1 MNEAM
6 NIYEIFNKLRY
17 HHEDEVVEFKK
28 AENNFDF
35 DDLGKYFSALSNEA
49 NLRDKGFAWLVF
61 GVHDKTREILGT
73 SYKNSM
79 KSLQKLKQDLSQHT
93 TDNNTFRDIYELE
106 VEGKRVLMFQIPA
119 APRGI
124 PMAWQG
130 HFYARRGESL
140 AALDMNKYEEIRR
153 QTVNE
158 DWSKQIAVGATIADL
173 DEKAIM
179 KAREGYKEHYPN
191 QKKEVDSWSDE
202 VFLNKAKITI
212 DGKITHAAVL
222 LLGKP
227 ESLHFINH
235 IGEIVWRLAGK
246 DNVGQVFTIPFLLTT
261 TEVMHK
267 IRNYPFKLFPKNSFL
282 PGEGMKYD
290 SEVILEA
297 LHNSIAH
304 QDYLENQ
311 RIIVIER
318 ENELEFRNCGGF
330 FDGTYEDYITGER
343 IPRKYRNQFLAQAMA
358 NIKMIDTEGFG
369 IHKMF
374 VSQKE
379 RWLPMP
385 DYDKS
390 DNDNVVLTLPGN
402 VIDENYSLM
411 LLENTNIDLTT
422 AVLLDKVQKGKPI
435 SENAVKMLRKEKL
448 IEGRKPHL
456 YVSKYIAKATD
467 KQVEYTLKKGFN
479 DAECQEWIIKAL
491 NDHKVLSR
499 KQINELLWNKLPIDF
514 TEDQKIGKIGN
525 LLTKL
530 RKKGIIYT
538 DEKRLWHLFA
548 LRKFKRL

>member
-1 MNEAM
+1 M
-6 NIYEIFNKLRY
+6 NIYDTFNNLRY

-61 GVHDKTREILGT
+61 GVHDKMREILGT

-93 TDNNTFRDIYELE
+93 TDNNTFRDIYELKI
-106 VEGKRVLMFQIPA
+106 EGKRVLMFQIPA

-158 DWSKQIAVGATIADL
+158 DWSKQIADGATIADL

-212 DGKITHAAVL
+212 DGKITNAAVL

-499 KQINELLWNKLPIDF
+499 KQINELLWNKLPINF

-538 DEKRLWHLFA
+538 DEKRLWHLSEI
-548 LRKFKRL
+548 

>member
-35 DDLGKYFSALSNEA
+35 DDLGKYFTALSNEA
-49 NLRDKGFAWLVF
+49 NLRDKGFAGLVF

-153 QTVNE
+153 QMVNE
-158 DWSKQIAVGATIADL
+158 DWSKQIADGATIADL

-191 QKKEVDSWSDE
+191 QKKEVDGWSDE

-212 DGKITHAAVL
+212 DGKITHAAIL

-267 IRNYPFKLFPKNSFL
+267 IRNYPFKIFPNNSFL

-290 SEVILEA
+290 NEVILEA
-297 LHNSIAH
+297 LHNCIAH
-304 QDYLENQ
+304 QNYAENA

-318 ENELEFRNCGGF
+318 ENELEFRNSGGF
-330 FDGTYEDYITGER
+330 YDGTYEDYITGER
-343 IPRKYRNQFLAQAMA
+343 IPKKYRNPFLAQAMA

-374 VSQKE
+374 VSQKD
-379 RWLPMP
+379 RYLPMP

-390 DNDNVVLTLPGN
+390 DSDTVVLTLPGN

-514 TEDQKIGKIGN
+514 TEDQKMAKIKN
-525 LLTKL
+525 LLYKMHKNNTIYLDENRNWRL
-530 RKKGIIYT
+530 RRT
-538 DEKRLWHLFA
+538 
-548 LRKFKRL
+548 

>member
-1 MNEAM
+1 M
-6 NIYEIFNKLRY
+6 NIYETFGNLRY
-17 HHEDEVVEFKK
+17 HHENEVVEFKK

-158 DWSKQIAVGATIADL
+158 DWSKQIADGATIADL

-212 DGKITHAAVL
+212 DGKITNAAVL

-343 IPRKYRNQFLAQAMA
+343 IPRKYRNQFWAQAMA

-390 DNDNVVLTLPGN
+390 DSDTVVLTLPGT
-402 VIDENYSLM
+402 VIDENYSLL
-411 LLENTNIDLTT
+411 LLENSDIDLATT
-422 AVLLDKVQKGKPI
+422 VLLDKVQKGKSI
-435 SENAVKMLRKEKL
+435 GDEAIKMLRKKGL

-456 YVSKYIAKATD
+456 YVSKQIAKATNT
-467 KQVEYTLKKGFN
+467 QVEYTLKKGFN
-479 DAECQEWIIKAL
+479 DAECQEWILKAL

-499 KQINELLWNKLPIDF
+499 KQINELLWNKLPVDF
-514 TEDQKIGKIGN
+514 TEEQKIGKIGN

-538 DEKRLWHLFA
+538 DEKRLWHLSEI
-548 LRKFKRL
+548 

>member
-1 MNEAM
+1 MNEVM
-6 NIYEIFNKLRY
+6 NIYETFDKLRY
-17 HHEDEVVEFKK
+17 HYEDEIVEFKK

-158 DWSKQIAVGATIADL
+158 DWSKQIADGATITDL

-191 QKKEVDSWSDE
+191 QKKEVDGWSDE

-212 DGKITHAAVL
+212 DGKITHAAIL

-267 IRNYPFKLFPKNSFL
+267 IRNYPFKIFPKNSFL

-304 QDYLENQ
+304 QNYLENQ

-456 YVSKYIAKATD
+456 YVSKFIANATD

-479 DAECQEWIIKAL
+479 DAECQEWILKAL

-514 TEDQKIGKIGN
+514 TEDQKMAKIKN
-525 LLTKL
+525 LLYKMHKNNTIYLDENRNWRL
-530 RKKGIIYT
+530 R
-538 DEKRLWHLFA
+538 RA
-548 LRKFKRL
+548 

>member
-1 MNEAM
+1 MSKTMNM
-6 NIYEIFNKLRY
+6 KEIFYRLRY

-28 AENNFDF
+28 AENSFDF

-73 SYKNSM
+73 TYKNGM
-79 KSLQKLKQDLSQHT
+79 KSLQKLKYDLSQHT
-93 TDNNTFRDIYELE
+93 TDRNTFRDIHELE

-140 AALDMNKYEEIRR
+140 VALDMSKYEEIRR
-153 QTVNE
+153 QTSDF
-158 DWSKQIAVGATIADL
+158 DWSKQIADGATIADL
-173 DEKAIM
+173 DEKAIR

-212 DGKITHAAVL
+212 DGKITHAAIL

-235 IGEIVWRLAGK
+235 IGEIVWRLAGM

-267 IRNYPFKLFPKNSFL
+267 IRNYPFKIFPKNSFL

-304 QDYLENQ
+304 QNYLENQ

-343 IPRKYRNQFLAQAMA
+343 IPMKYRNPFLAQAMA

-456 YVSKYIAKATD
+456 YVSKFIAKATD

-479 DAECQEWIIKAL
+479 DAECQEWILKAL

-514 TEDQKIGKIGN
+514 TEDQKMAKIKN
-525 LLTKL
+525 LLYKMHKNNTIYLDENRNWRL
-530 RKKGIIYT
+530 R
-538 DEKRLWHLFA
+538 RA
-548 LRKFKRL
+548 

>member
-153 QTVNE
+153 QMVNE
-158 DWSKQIAVGATIADL
+158 DWSKQIADGATIADL

-191 QKKEVDSWSDE
+191 QKKEVNSWSDE

-212 DGKITHAAVL
+212 EGKITHAAIL

-456 YVSKYIAKATD
+456 YVSKYIANATD
-467 KQVEYTLKKGFN
+467 KQVEYTLKKRFN
-479 DAECQEWIIKAL
+479 DAECQEWILKAL

-514 TEDQKIGKIGN
+514 TEDQKMAKIKN
-525 LLTKL
+525 LLYKMHKNNTIYLDENRNWRL
-530 RKKGIIYT
+530 R
-538 DEKRLWHLFA
+538 RA
-548 LRKFKRL
+548 

>member
-6 NIYEIFNKLRY
+6 NIYEIFDNLRY
-17 HHEDEVVEFKK
+17 HHENEVVEFKK

-61 GVHDKTREILGT
+61 GVQDKTREILGT
-73 SYKNSM
+73 TYKNSM
-79 KSLQKLKQDLSQHT
+79 KSLQKLKYDLSQHT
-93 TDNNTFRDIYELE
+93 TDCNTFRDIYELE

-140 AALDMNKYEEIRR
+140 VALDMSKYEEIRR
-153 QTVNE
+153 QTSDF
-158 DWSKQIAVGATIADL
+158 DWSKQIVEGATIADL
-173 DEKAIM
+173 DEKAVK

-191 QKKEVDSWSDE
+191 QKKEVDTWSDE
-202 VFLNKAKITI
+202 VFLNKAKLTI
-212 DGKITHAAVL
+212 DGKITNTAIL

-227 ESLHFINH
+227 ESLHYINH

-267 IRNYPFKLFPKNSFL
+267 IRNYPFKIFPNNSFL

-290 SEVILEA
+290 NEVILEA
-297 LHNSIAH
+297 LHNCIAH
-304 QDYLENQ
+304 QNYAENA

-318 ENELEFRNCGGF
+318 ENELEFRNKGHF
-330 FDGTYEDYITGER
+330 YDGTYEDYITGER
-343 IPRKYRNQFLAQAMA
+343 IPNNYRNLFLAQAMA

-379 RWLPMP
+379 RYLPMP

-390 DNDNVVLTLPGN
+390 DSDTVVLTLPGT
-402 VIDENYSLM
+402 VIDENYSLL
-411 LLENTNIDLTT
+411 LLENSDIDLTT

-435 SENAVKMLRKEKL
+435 SDDAIKMLRKAKL

-456 YVSKYIAKATD
+456 YVSKQIAKATN
-467 KQVEYTLKKGFN
+467 KQIEYTLKKGFN
-479 DAECQEWIIKAL
+479 DAECQEWILKAL
-491 NDHKVLSR
+491 NDHKILSR
-499 KQINELLWNKLPIDF
+499 KQINELLWNKLPIDY
-514 TEDQKIGKIGN
+514 TDTQRLNKIGN
-525 LLTKL
+525 LLMRMK
-530 RKKGIIYT
+530 REGSIVV
-538 DEKRLWHLFA
+538 DEKRMWHLV
-548 LRKFKRL
+548 KFT

>member
-6 NIYEIFNKLRY
+6 NIYETFNNLRY
-17 HHEDEVVEFKK
+17 HHENEVVEFKK
-28 AENNFDF
+28 AENSFDF
-35 DDLGKYFSALSNEA
+35 NELGKYFSALSNEA

-140 AALDMNKYEEIRR
+140 VALDMSKYEEIRR
-153 QTVNE
+153 QTSDF
-158 DWSKQIAVGATIADL
+158 DWSKQIVEGASIADL
-173 DEKAIM
+173 DENAI
-179 KAREGYKEHYPN
+179 KEAREGYKEHYPN
-191 QKKEVDSWSDE
+191 QKKEVDTWSDE
-202 VFLNKAKITI
+202 VFLNKAKLTI
-212 DGKITHAAVL
+212 NGKMTNAAIL

-227 ESLHFINH
+227 ESLHYINH
-235 IGEIVWRLAGK
+235 IGEIVWRLVGM

-267 IRNYPFKLFPKNSFL
+267 IRNYPFKIFPNNSFL

-290 SEVILEA
+290 NEVILEA
-297 LHNSIAH
+297 LHNCIAH
-304 QDYLENQ
+304 QNYVENA

-456 YVSKYIAKATD
+456 YVSKFIAKATD

-479 DAECQEWIIKAL
+479 DAECQEWILKAL

-514 TEDQKIGKIGN
+514 TEDQKMAKIKN
-525 LLTKL
+525 LLYKMHKNNTIYLDENRNWRL
-530 RKKGIIYT
+530 R
-538 DEKRLWHLFA
+538 RA
-548 LRKFKRL
+548 

>member
-61 GVHDKTREILGT
+61 GVQDKTREILGT

-153 QTVNE
+153 QMVNE
-158 DWSKQIAVGATIADL
+158 DWSKQIADGATIADL

-191 QKKEVDSWSDE
+191 QKKEVDGWSDE

-212 DGKITHAAVL
+212 DGKITHAAIL

-267 IRNYPFKLFPKNSFL
+267 IRNYPFKIFPKNSFL

-390 DNDNVVLTLPGN
+390 DNDNVVLMLPGN

-514 TEDQKIGKIGN
+514 TEDQKMAKIKN
-525 LLTKL
+525 LLYKMHKNNTIYLDENRNWRL
-530 RKKGIIYT
+530 R
-538 DEKRLWHLFA
+538 RA
-548 LRKFKRL
+548 

>member
-1 MNEAM
+1 MD
-6 NIYEIFNKLRY
+6 IYETFNNLRY

-35 DDLGKYFSALSNEA
+35 DDLAKYFSALSNEA
-49 NLRDKGFAWLVF
+49 NLRDKDFAWLVF

-73 SYKNSM
+73 SYKNGM
-79 KSLQKLKQDLSQHT
+79 KSLQKLKYDLSQHT
-93 TDNNTFRDIYELE
+93 TDRNTFRDIYELE

-140 AALDMNKYEEIRR
+140 VALDMSKYEEIRR
-153 QTVNE
+153 QTSDF
-158 DWSKQIAVGATIADL
+158 DWSRQIVDGASIVDL
-173 DEKAIM
+173 DEKAI
-179 KAREGYKEHYPN
+179 KEAREGYKEHYPN
-191 QKKEVDSWSDE
+191 QKKEVDTWSDE
-202 VFLNKAKITI
+202 AFLNKAKLTI
-212 DGKITHAAVL
+212 DSRITNTAIL

-227 ESLHFINH
+227 ESLHYINH

-267 IRNYPFKLFPKNSFL
+267 IRNYPFKIFPNNSFL

-290 SEVILEA
+290 NEVILEA
-297 LHNSIAH
+297 LHNCIAH
-304 QDYLENQ
+304 QNYAENA

-318 ENELEFRNCGGF
+318 ENELEFRNSGGF
-330 FDGTYEDYITGER
+330 YDGTYEDYITGER
-343 IPRKYRNQFLAQAMA
+343 IPKKYRNPFLAQAMA

-374 VSQKE
+374 VSQKD
-379 RWLPMP
+379 RYLPMP

-390 DNDNVVLTLPGN
+390 DNDTVVLTLPGT
-402 VIDENYSLM
+402 VIDENYSLL
-411 LLENTNIDLTT
+411 LLENSDIDLATT
-422 AVLLDKVQKGKPI
+422 VLLDKVQKGKTI
-435 SENAVKMLRKEKL
+435 SDEAIKMLRKKGL

-456 YVSKYIAKATD
+456 YVSRQIAKVTN
-467 KQVEYTLKKGFN
+467 KQIEYTLKKGFN
-479 DAECQEWIIKAL
+479 DEECKEWILKAL

-514 TEDQKIGKIGN
+514 TDTQRINKIGN
-525 LLTKL
+525 LLMRMK
-530 RKKGIIYT
+530 RDGAIKV
-538 DEKRLWHLFA
+538 DEKRMWHPV
-548 LRKFKRL
+548 

>member
-6 NIYEIFNKLRY
+6 NIYETFNNLRY
-17 HHEDEVVEFKK
+17 HHENEVVEFKK
-28 AENNFDF
+28 AENSFDF
-35 DDLGKYFSALSNEA
+35 NELGKYFSALSNEA

-140 AALDMNKYEEIRR
+140 VALDMSKYEEIRR
-153 QTVNE
+153 QASDF
-158 DWSKQIAVGATIADL
+158 DWSKQIVEGASIADL
-173 DEKAIM
+173 DENAI
-179 KAREGYKEHYPN
+179 KEAREGYKEHYPN
-191 QKKEVDSWSDE
+191 QKKEVDTWSDE

-212 DGKITHAAVL
+212 DGKITHAAIL

-514 TEDQKIGKIGN
+514 TEDQKMAKIKN
-525 LLTKL
+525 LLYKMHKNNTIYLDENRNWRL
-530 RKKGIIYT
+530 R
-538 DEKRLWHLFA
+538 RA
-548 LRKFKRL
+548 

>member
-1 MNEAM
+1 M
-6 NIYEIFNKLRY
+6 NIYDTFNNLRY

-158 DWSKQIAVGATIADL
+158 DWSKQIADGATIADL

-212 DGKITHAAVL
+212 DGKITHAAIL

-267 IRNYPFKLFPKNSFL
+267 IRNYPFKIFPKNSFL

-514 TEDQKIGKIGN
+514 TEDQKIGKIKN
-525 LLTKL
+525 LLYKMHKNNTIYLDENRNWRL
-530 RKKGIIYT
+530 R
-538 DEKRLWHLFA
+538 RA
-548 LRKFKRL
+548 

>member
-1 MNEAM
+1 M
-6 NIYEIFNKLRY
+6 NIYETFDNLRY
-17 HHEDEVVEFKK
+17 HHENEVVEFKK
-28 AENNFDF
+28 AENSFDF
-35 DDLGKYFSALSNEA
+35 NELGKYFSALSNEA

-73 SYKNSM
+73 TYKNSM
-79 KSLQKLKQDLSQHT
+79 KSLQKLKYDLSQHT
-93 TDNNTFRDIYELE
+93 TDRNTFRDIHELE

-153 QTVNE
+153 QMVNE
-158 DWSKQIAVGATIADL
+158 DWSKQIADGATIADL

-212 DGKITHAAVL
+212 EGKITHAAIL

-267 IRNYPFKLFPKNSFL
+267 IRNYPFKIFPKNSFL

-304 QDYLENQ
+304 QNYLENQ

-456 YVSKYIAKATD
+456 YVSKDIAKATD

-479 DAECQEWIIKAL
+479 DAECQEWILKAL

-499 KQINELLWNKLPIDF
+499 KQINERLWSKLPVDF
-514 TEDQKIGKIGN
+514 TDTQRLNKIGN
-525 LLTKL
+525 LLMRMK
-530 RKKGIIYT
+530 RDGAIKI
-538 DEKRLWHLFA
+538 DEKRMWHSV
-548 LRKFKRL
+548 

>member
-158 DWSKQIAVGATIADL
+158 DWSKQIADGATIADL

-267 IRNYPFKLFPKNSFL
+267 IRNYPFKIFPKNSFL

-538 DEKRLWHLFA
+538 DEKRLWHLS
-548 LRKFKRL
+548 KI

>member
-1 MNEAM
+1 M
-6 NIYEIFNKLRY
+6 NIYETFDNLRY
-17 HHEDEVVEFKK
+17 HHENEVVEFKK

-49 NLRDKGFAWLVF
+49 NLRDIGFAWLVF

-73 SYKNSM
+73 TYKNSM
-79 KSLQKLKQDLSQHT
+79 KSLQKLKHDLAQHI
-93 TDNNTFRDIYELE
+93 TDRNTFRDIYELE

-140 AALDMNKYEEIRR
+140 VALDMSKYEEIRR
-153 QTVNE
+153 QTSDF
-158 DWSKQIAVGATIADL
+158 DWSKQIVNGATIADL
-173 DEKAIM
+173 DEKAI
-179 KAREGYKEHYPN
+179 KEAREGYKEHYPN
-191 QKKEVDSWSDE
+191 QKKEVDTWSDE
-202 VFLNKAKITI
+202 VFLNKAKLTI
-212 DGKITHAAVL
+212 DGKITNTAIL

-227 ESLHFINH
+227 ESLHYINH

-267 IRNYPFKLFPKNSFL
+267 IRNYPFKIFPNNSFL

-290 SEVILEA
+290 NEVILEA
-297 LHNSIAH
+297 LHNCIAH
-304 QDYLENQ
+304 QNYAENA

-318 ENELEFRNCGGF
+318 ENELEFRNSGGF
-330 FDGTYEDYITGER
+330 YDGTYEDYITGER
-343 IPRKYRNQFLAQAMA
+343 IPKKYRNPFLAQAMA

-374 VSQKE
+374 VSQKD
-379 RWLPMP
+379 RYLPMP

-390 DNDNVVLTLPGN
+390 DSDTVVLTLPGT
-402 VIDENYSLM
+402 VIDENYSLL
-411 LLENTNIDLTT
+411 LLENSDIDLTT

-435 SENAVKMLRKEKL
+435 SDDAIKMLRKAKL

-456 YVSKYIAKATD
+456 YVSKQVAKATNT
-467 KQVEYTLKKGFN
+467 QVEYTLKKGFN

-491 NDHKVLSR
+491 KDHKVLSR
-499 KQINELLWNKLPIDF
+499 KQINELLWNKLPVDF
-514 TEDQKIGKIGN
+514 TEEQKIGKIGN

-538 DEKRLWHLFA
+538 DEKRLWHLSEN
-548 LRKFKRL
+548 LSDFK